1 MKKYDSLNP
10 GEYNDLVK
18 EYSQRWE
25 EDLATE
31 EWMSTTI
38 EDIRQFVKLAGIYED
53 LTEEQFEEFC
63 ESILNRVHDD
73 GYEQS
78 EWYAVMRDR
87 DDNDWGF
94 GDFNLEKAKLIAR
107 DLGEDAYIAVIIN
120 GVCDREITREDG
132 EWSE

>member
-1 MKKYDSLNP
+1 MKKFDSLNP

-18 EYSQRWE
+18 EYAEGWE
-25 EDLATE
+25 EGLTTE
-31 EWMSTTI
+31 DWMSTTI
-38 EDIRQFVKLAGIYED
+38 EDIRQSVKLDGIYED
-53 LTEEQFEEFC
+53 LTEEQFEDFC

-73 GYEQS
+73 SYEQS

-94 GDFNLEKAKLIAR
+94 GDFNLEKAKLMAR

-120 GVCDREITREDG
+120 GVCVREITREDG